1 MGSNTLSPVKHVKLR
16 LWLPPIMLV
25 VCAHRCIPYF
35 SCCSLATVCQENTG
49 GVRFGHYNAVVIR
62 RSMPGYFSIVLSSD
76 LPQSKMETMVLLPR
90 KCPAED
96 KISSIS
102 GTGILLALGGMRGF
116 QQVSKCFSSKKKPS
130 VANRPSDSR
139 IFTLHQQ
146 GQCAAFLLPHVLAS

>member
-1 MGSNTLSPVKHVKLR
+1 MGSNTLSPVKHIKLR

-25 VCAHRCIPYF
+25 VCAHRCIPYL
-35 SCCSLATVCQENTG
+35 SCCSLATVLSGKYRRGALRAALQC
-49 GVRFGHYNAVVIR
+49 R

-76 LPQSKMETMVLLPR
+76 LPQSKIETMVLLPR

-146 GQCAAFLLPHVLAS
+146 GHCAAFLLPHVLAS